1 MIRSSIIFHDI
12 KVSNRFLNLA
22 DIWLYLINLYDP
34 LKILQYI
41 LFVIIQ
47 AYISNLD
54 LLSFAIH
61 SYLIR

>member
-22 DIWLYLINLYDP
+22 DIWLYLINLYDS
-34 LKILQYI
+34 LKILQFI

-47 AYISNLD
+47 AYISNPD

>member
-12 KVSNRFLNLA
+12 KVSNRFLNLT
-22 DIWLYLINLYDP
+22 DIWLYLINLYNP